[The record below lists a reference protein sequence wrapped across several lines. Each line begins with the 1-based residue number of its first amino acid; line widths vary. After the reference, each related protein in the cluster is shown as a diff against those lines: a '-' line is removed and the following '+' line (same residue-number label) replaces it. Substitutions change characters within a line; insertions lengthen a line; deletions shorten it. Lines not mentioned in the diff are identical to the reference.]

1 MGAASVPIR
10 IALRLGSEE
19 DKAKHRRRI
28 AGPLWDTYTSS
39 MPQANAADAHG
50 SVQDGGSGD
59 DELPDEQEYTRVM
72 RKLLTIRH
80 PRLKRTAK
88 SKFKLIGIVA
98 KKRVGAVWGS
108 TKWSREE
115 LAKKVSATA
124 RTITAVTLL
133 SRPNPNRHPNHTM
146 IVRSMRDIDC
156 TIN

>member
-1 MGAASVPIR
+1 MVGAASVPIR

-39 MPQANAADAHG
+39 MPQANAADAQG
-50 SVQDGGSGD
+50 SVQDD

-108 TKWSREE
+108 MKWPREE
-115 LAKKVSATA
+115 LAKKVSATTH
-124 RTITAVTLL
+124 TIITVTLL
-133 SRPNPNRHPNHTM
+133 A
-146 IVRSMRDIDC
+146 RSD
-156 TIN
+156 

>member
-39 MPQANAADAHG
+39 MPQANAADAQG
-50 SVQDGGSGD
+50 SVQDD
-59 DELPDEQEYTRVM
+59 DELPDDQEYTRVM

-108 TKWSREE
+108 MKWPREE
-115 LAKKVSATA
+115 LAKKVSATT
-124 RTITAVTLL
+124 RTITTVTLL
-133 SRPNPNRHPNHTM
+133 SR
-146 IVRSMRDIDC
+146 SE
-156 TIN
+156 

>member
-1 MGAASVPIR
+1 M
-10 IALRLGSEE
+10 
-19 DKAKHRRRI
+19 HRRRV
-28 AGPLWDTYTSS
+28 AGPLLGTYASS
-39 MPQANAADAHG
+39 MPQANAAGAQG
-50 SVQDGGSGD
+50 YVQDD
-59 DELPDEQEYTRVM
+59 DELPDDQEYTRVM

-124 RTITAVTLL
+124 RTITAVTLV
-133 SRPNPNRHPNHTM
+133 SRPNPNTNPNHTM
-146 IVRSMRDIDC
+146 IVRSMRDPAC
-156 TIN
+156 PIN